1 MSRKMFYSW
10 CYSVSHNQR
19 LFLILPWFP
28 LRLMRTLHLLSS
40 PGYSMWVTIHSIIS
54 FQITIRIPPSF
65 VHPTIFNFHG
75 HNFIGNNISNRIYG
89 WSDNLSFHIPHISP
103 QMLFQCDYL
112 KPKTVS
118 LPGITFDEFIFVK
131 TSWIIFLSSF
141 VQNLQ
146 KFDNYWHP
154 SNFIALV
161 NTMLKCTN
169 FQFHFE
175 YEMCN

>member
-1 MSRKMFYSW
+1 MSYSW

-89 WSDNLSFHIPHISP
+89 WNDNLSFHIPHISP

>member
-1 MSRKMFYSW
+1 MLFCVITSVCFWYFLDFLSDW
-10 CYSVSHNQR
+10 CEPSIYWV
-19 LFLILPWFP
+19 
-28 LRLMRTLHLLSS
+28 LLVIRCELQFIQSS
-40 PGYSMWVTIHSIIS
+40 ASKSAKPNI
-54 FQITIRIPPSF
+54 IRIPPSF

-112 KPKTVS
+112 NPSTVS